1 MADTSF
7 NAYEALRIATEM
19 EQDGLAFYEALAG
32 AAKNE
37 KVRKLS
43 ERLAEEE
50 KDHIR
55 RFQEMIDAERLDNA
69 WSLDELQ
76 LLDDYLNATV
86 KRGVFPGKAAAAK
99 IGECVANLSEALL
112 LAIHMEN
119 MAVEYYS
126 KLHDTCTYDTGK
138 KAFAQLVKEEKK
150 HAASLEEARAALS

>member
-1 MADTSF
+1 MGETIF

-19 EQDGLAFYEALAG
+19 ERDGLAFYEALAG
-32 AAKNE
+32 AVSDAG
-37 KVRKLS
+37 VRKLS

-55 RFQEMIDAERLDNA
+55 RFEEMINAERLDNA
-69 WSLDELQ
+69 WNLDNLQ
-76 LLDDYLNATV
+76 LLEDYLNATV
-86 KRGVFPGKAAAAK
+86 KRDVFPGKAAAAK
-99 IGECVANLSEALL
+99 IGESVANPSEALS

-138 KAFAQLVKEEKK
+138 KAFAQIVEEEKK
-150 HAASLEEARAALS
+150 HAASLEEARTALS